1 MAMEFHVMAANDGG
15 ARWHL
20 IDSEN
25 GKILALSPIYGSGKA
40 SALEAAQSVRI
51 EASAASIWDMTVD
64 PPVRVSEGHD
74 LGGLAATPRH
84 ARRRDR
90 A

>member
-1 MAMEFHVMAANDGG
+1 MEFHVKPAKGG
-15 ARWHL
+15 GVWWHL

-25 GKILALSPIYGSGKA
+25 GEILASSRVYRSGTG
-40 SALEAAQSVRI
+40 SALEAARSVRI

-64 PPVRVSEGHD
+64 PPVRVSAGHH
-74 LGGLAATPRH
+74 LGGLAATRRH